1 MIIVL
6 IENYFG
12 DSDSR
17 QNLHNA
23 EIQLAHC

>member
-6 IENYFG
+6 IENYFD

-17 QNLHNA
+17 QNLLST
-23 EIQLAHC
+23 EVQLGHS

>member
-17 QNLHNA
+17 QDLLSA
-23 EIQLAHC
+23 EVQLGHS